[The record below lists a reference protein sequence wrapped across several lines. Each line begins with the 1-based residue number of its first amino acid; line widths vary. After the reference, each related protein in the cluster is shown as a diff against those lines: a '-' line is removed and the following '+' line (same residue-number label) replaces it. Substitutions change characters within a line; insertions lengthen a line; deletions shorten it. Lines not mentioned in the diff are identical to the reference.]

1 LLSNYNELGLEA
13 GSAIKWTKTNF
24 TKI

>member
-1 LLSNYNELGLEA
+1 LLSNYKELGLEA
-13 GSAIKWTKTNF
+13 GSAIKWTKINF